1 MIKSIPDSGT
11 LGYLLQIIRY
21 LCRFLPKRHSFVNI
35 DILISKYYQIVGL
48 CLDFFNQLLTV
59 MLFWLI
65 LISIF
70 CAPASS
76 AINWHTQTNKRK
88 SDILI
93 ILKKSLMRL
102 LCTIKDCNKV
112 FLFISLF

>member
-48 CLDFFNQLLTV
+48 CLDFFNQLLNSHA
-59 MLFWLI
+59 I
-65 LISIF
+65 LADLNLNILRASFF
-70 CAPASS
+70 C
-76 AINWHTQTNKRK
+76 H
-88 SDILI
+88 
-93 ILKKSLMRL
+93 
-102 LCTIKDCNKV
+102 
-112 FLFISLF
+112 